1 MAQNGSWFHA
11 VFASPE
17 DARYALK
24 KLGEAG
30 VSAKDIEM
38 RSSIP
43 LEGIHPV
50 GAAPKTW
57 LPWTSLLGGLIGGT
71 AMFLLVSFSSQ
82 AYPLPTGGMP
92 IVPAPTTGIIVF
104 EGTAIGATLF
114 TVFTVLL
121 EGRLFRMGRAP
132 RPLDRYLAAGNVII
146 SVKSSGAGSQEWAK
160 GAMVTEA
167 E

>member
-1 MAQNGSWFHA
+1 MAQSGSWFHA
-11 VFASPE
+11 VFASPD

-30 VSAKDIEM
+30 VAAGDIEM

-43 LEGIHPV
+43 LEDVHPV
-50 GAAPKTW
+50 GAAPRTR
-57 LPWTSLLGGLIGGT
+57 LPWTSLLGGLLGGT
-71 AMFLLVSFSSQ
+71 GAFLLVSLSSQ

-92 IVPAPTTGIIVF
+92 IVPAPTTGIIIF

-114 TVFTVLL
+114 TVATVFL
-121 EGRLFRMGRAP
+121 EGALFRMGRAP

-146 SVKSSGAGSQEWAK
+146 SVRSGSASQEWAK
-160 GAMVTEA
+160 GALVTEA